1 MEKNTFFRIGFSV
14 LFLILIFLSLWKG
27 INEAFTAVLIVWFG
41 VVYYCFRDLPKH
53 FTLFSF
59 MITFFTFLLGRDATY
74 LFLGA
79 RSFRIISDE
88 SASTHAYWS
97 ILVSL
102 IFVFL
107 AYYFTRASS
116 LIRIREIQAQPSI
129 DYIVAVRA
137 VAKYSF
143 YFTYIFLIIALIYQV
158 RYVMNVGYLE
168 SYSSLE
174 GGAGTP
180 NFISRLSSFSPF
192 LFYIFLG
199 TKPSKKESFWPI
211 LLYFVYG
218 ISTLLTGQRFPVI
231 AVLLVLMNYYVFRNR
246 EEKWI
251 EKWYITAILISIPLV
266 LSGLF
271 LMDYIRLS
279 KVVESVNFFDSIF
292 NFFAVQGGS
301 INVIKYA
308 YLYQDSLADTPFY
321 SFNSIRSNILN
332 INEFSGNTVQHALYG
347 SSMAHRMSYIIYG
360 EYAYIHGRGSG
371 SSYIAELFHDFGYF
385 GIAIGSMFY
394 GYLIK
399 KISLMKFNHF
409 FKNAFQLAM
418 LSPLF
423 LAPRGTFD
431 SVIGQ
436 PFKRSNLFVLFMV
449 FIVAK
454 ILSDRSRK
462 I

>member
-1 MEKNTFFRIGFSV
+1 MEKGIFVRIGISV
-14 LFLILIFLSLWKG
+14 LYLTLIILSFLQG
-27 INEAFTAVLIVWFG
+27 INEVFTAVLVVWTG
-41 VVYYCFRDLPKH
+41 VVLYCFRDLPKH

-74 LFLGA
+74 LLLGA
-79 RSFRIISDE
+79 RSFRIITDE
-88 SASTHAYWS
+88 SASIHAYWS
-97 ILVSL
+97 LLVSL
-102 IFVFL
+102 LFIFL
-107 AYYFTRASS
+107 GYCFTQESS
-116 LIRIREIQAQPSI
+116 LLKIRKIQAQPS
-129 DYIVAVRA
+129 VAYTSAIRN

-143 YFTYIFLIIALIYQV
+143 YFTYIFLGIALIYQIK
-158 RYVMNVGYLE
+158 YVISVGYLE

-174 GGAGTP
+174 AGAGTP

-192 LFYIFLG
+192 LFFIFLA
-199 TKPSKKESFWPI
+199 TKPSKKESFLPI

-218 ISTLLTGQRFPVI
+218 LSTLLTGQRFPVI
-231 AVLLVLMNYYVFRNR
+231 AVVLFLMNYYVFRNR

-251 EKWYITAILISIPLV
+251 QKWHITATLISIPLV

-308 YLYQDSLADTPFY
+308 YLYRDSLADTPFY

-399 KISLMKFNHF
+399 KISLIKFNHF

-454 ILSDRSRK
+454 ILSDRGRK